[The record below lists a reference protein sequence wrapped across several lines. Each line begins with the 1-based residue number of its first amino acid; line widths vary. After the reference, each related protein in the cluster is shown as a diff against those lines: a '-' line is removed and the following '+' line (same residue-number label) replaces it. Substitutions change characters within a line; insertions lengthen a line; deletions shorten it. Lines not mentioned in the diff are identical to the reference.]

1 MALGYAVRR
10 RGSFGDLNY
19 RIVDVTL
26 DAAYAAGG
34 YTLSPKDMG
43 FGTNGV
49 IVFVLPSPTADG
61 FHMEFDEATGKFKVR
76 DSSGTVGAATPEAA
90 GNLAALNGI
99 VVRMMAMGVGHG

>member
-26 DAAYAAGG
+26 DGAYAAGG
-34 YTLSPKDMG
+34 YTLVPKDMG

-49 IVFVLPSPTADG
+49 LVFVIPSPSADG
-61 FHMEFDEATGKFKVR
+61 FLTEFDEATSKLKIR
-76 DSSGTVGAATPEAA
+76 DSSGGVGAATPEAA
-90 GNLAALNGI
+90 TNLAALTGI